1 MVTVMQ
7 FISTGMGDGGAESL
21 VRDYALN
28 LDKSK
33 FRVIVVTLSPLIKN
47 SGNCKLLID
56 NNVEI
61 IPLYTNNIVY
71 DSWIKN
77 KIWNRF
83 YDKDY
88 VTQKLKSI
96 IEEYHVTV
104 IHAHL
109 RVLNYLKS
117 ASKVIEGIKLY
128 YTIHNEIDKA
138 LSPTRYTNPKQ
149 ELAYLIKNNGL
160 RVITLH
166 DLMRQEINQMYGID
180 NSVVVHNGIDLLRFS
195 KIDEFKIASI
205 RKALGIPNG
214 SFVMGHIGRF
224 APAKNH
230 LYLVDIFSALI
241 KLKPKSHLLLVGDGP
256 LLPEVKA
263 KLTSL
268 GLINSTT
275 ILSNRSDIPELLNIM
290 DVFVFPSKWEGLPV
304 SVVEAQAVGLKCYI
318 SDKVTK
324 ECFFSENAIPLSI
337 DLAPDVWANT
347 ICSNNLDGRH
357 KGNIKDFDIKKV
369 YSYLEELYS

>member
-1 MVTVMQ
+1 MQ
-7 FISTGMGDGGAESL
+7 FISTGMGDGGAESI

-128 YTIHNEIDKA
+128 YTIHSEIDKA

-195 KIDEFKIASI
+195 KIDKFKISSI

-304 SVVEAQAVGLKCYI
+304 SVVEAQAVGLKCFI

-337 DLAPDVWANT
+337 DSAPEVWANT
-347 ICSNNLDGRH
+347 ICSNNLDGGH